1 MNTNVI
7 DSARNKK
14 DMAVSA
20 STPRLRRVLSVDG
33 GGIKGVY
40 ACAFLAELEE
50 HLEREGKS
58 PHLYEYFDLM
68 SGTSTGGI
76 ITIGLSMGF
85 SARQILEMYVSRGP
99 QIFAQDQRGLRGLRQ
114 RMKTFGRSASGPAYT
129 TGALRA
135 GLTSLLQNRQLGDA
149 KTRLVIPSIH
159 AQTLRP
165 YIFKTRHSARFA
177 RDHKEQAVTV
187 ALATGAA
194 PTFFEGHT
202 TPSGVTMLDG
212 GLGANNPVAIA
223 VSEAVGELGWPAE
236 DIRVLSIS
244 CTTEPSSLRADAS
257 KPNLAFGKGISALMS
272 AQNHMAIGMAQILLR
287 DHGGN
292 NHKALY
298 RVDSVVEPGRY
309 TLDKTAAIAD
319 LKSLGS
325 AEARNRSAELTQV
338 FFTQPKSN
346 FVPIKGDAS

>member
-1 MNTNVI
+1 M
-7 DSARNKK
+7 KK
-14 DMAVSA
+14 
-20 STPRLRRVLSVDG
+20 RLLTIDG

-76 ITIGLSMGF
+76 IVIGLSMGF
-85 SARQILEMYVSRGP
+85 SARQVLEMYVSRGP
-99 QIFAQDQRGLRGLRQ
+99 KIFSQDQRGLGGIRQ
-114 RMKTFGRSASGPAYT
+114 RFKTFRRSVGGPAYKT
-129 TGALRA
+129 DELKS

-202 TPSGVTMLDG
+202 TPGGVTTLDG
-212 GLGANNPVAIA
+212 GLGANNPVAVA
-223 VSEAVGELGWPAE
+223 VSEAIGELHWPAE
-236 DIRVLSIS
+236 DVRVLSIS
-244 CTTEPSSLRADAS
+244 CTTEPNSLT
-257 KPNLAFGKGISALMS
+257 PNAAKLDMAFAKGISALMS
-272 AQNHMAIGMAQILLR
+272 AQNHMALGMAQILLG

-292 NHKALY
+292 DHKALY
-298 RVDSVVEPGRY
+298 RVDTSVAPGLY
-309 TLDKTAAIAD
+309 SLDKTSAISD

-325 AEARNRSAELTQV
+325 AEARNRTAELTPV
-338 FFTQPKSN
+338 FFNTPKDQ
-346 FVPIKGDAS
+346 FIPITVDEQ

>member
-1 MNTNVI
+1 MKTDVI
-7 DSARNKK
+7 DTANIENVK
-14 DMAVSA
+14 ALNA
-20 STPRLRRVLSVDG
+20 PTQRLRRVLSVDG

-58 PHLYEYFDLM
+58 SCLHEYFDLM

-76 ITIGLSMGF
+76 ITIGLAMGF

-99 QIFAQDQRGLRGLRQ
+99 QIFAQDQRGISGLGQ
-114 RMKTFGRSASGPAYT
+114 RIKTFGRSASGPAYKT
-129 TGALRA
+129 EALRA
-135 GLTSLLQNRQLGDA
+135 GLTALLQNRQLGDA

-165 YIFKTRHSARFA
+165 YIFKTRHSPRFA
-177 RDHKEQAVTV
+177 RDHKELAVTV

-223 VSEAVGELGWPAE
+223 VSEAVGELAWHAE
-236 DIRVLSIS
+236 NIRVLSIS
-244 CTTEPSSLRADAS
+244 CTTEPSSMRADAS
-257 KPNLAFGKGISALMS
+257 KPNLAFGKGVSALMS

-309 TLDKTAAIAD
+309 SLDKTAAISD

-325 AEARNRSAELTQV
+325 AEARNRSAELTRV
-338 FFTQPKSN
+338 FFNQPKSE
-346 FVPIKGDAS
+346 FVPINGDAS

>member
-1 MNTNVI
+1 MNTDVI
-7 DSARNKK
+7 DIAQNTK
-14 DMAVSA
+14 DETFSVP
-20 STPRLRRVLSVDG
+20 TPRLRRVLSVDG

-58 PHLYEYFDLM
+58 PHLYKYFDLM

-76 ITIGLSMGF
+76 ITIGLAMGF

-99 QIFAQDQRGLRGLRQ
+99 KIFAQDQRGISGFQQ
-114 RMKTFGRSASGPAYT
+114 RLKTFGRSATGPAYT
-129 TGALRA
+129 TEALRE
-135 GLTSLLQNRQLGDA
+135 GLTALLQNRQLGDA

-194 PTFFEGHT
+194 PIFFEGHT

-244 CTTEPSSLRADAS
+244 CTTEPSSLRADAA
-257 KPNLAFGKGISALMS
+257 KPDITFGKGIFALMS
-272 AQNHMAIGMAQILLR
+272 AQNHMAIGMAQILLG

-298 RVDSVVEPGRY
+298 RVDSLVEPRLY
-309 TLDKTAAIAD
+309 SLDKTATIAD

-338 FFTQPKSN
+338 FFTQPKSD
-346 FVPIKGDAS
+346 FVPVKGDAS